1 MSSVRLQSVSKRFGD
16 HRAVNDFTLEVA
28 QGEFLVLLGPSGC
41 GKTTTLRMIAG
52 FVEPSA
58 GRILFGN
65 RDVTD
70 LPPYYRNTGLV
81 FQGYAL
87 FPHLSVFEN
96 VAFGLRMRKLD
107 RPVIEQRTQ
116 EALRLV
122 RLDAHAERMPRQLSG
137 GQQQRVA
144 LARALVIEP
153 EILLLDEPLSNL
165 DAKLREEVRV
175 EIRQLQRRLGLTTV
189 MVTHDQEEALSVA
202 DRLVVMSNGEIQQI
216 GTQRELYNAPANQFV
231 ASFIGRTNFFAG
243 VISAPHRF
251 KTESGLE
258 IAIPSSAAG
267 GQLLAIR
274 PERVRLG
281 NANGAANSF
290 AGTVEFVSYL
300 GATTEYVV
308 RLASGDAI
316 AVEMHNARP
325 DDAAPLAIGSE
336 IQIAWDTDA
345 CQLIA

>member
-1 MSSVRLQSVSKRFGD
+1 MPVRS
-16 HRAVNDFTLEVA
+16 
-28 QGEFLVLLGPSGC
+28 
-41 GKTTTLRMIAG
+41 
-52 FVEPSA
+52 
-58 GRILFGN
+58 
-65 RDVTD
+65 
-70 LPPYYRNTGLV
+70 
-81 FQGYAL
+81 
-87 FPHLSVFEN
+87 
-96 VAFGLRMRKLD
+96 
-107 RPVIEQRTQ
+107 
-116 EALRLV
+116 
-122 RLDAHAERMPRQLSG
+122 
-137 GQQQRVA
+137 
-144 LARALVIEP
+144 ARATW
-153 EILLLDEPLSNL
+153 
-165 DAKLREEVRV
+165 KG
-175 EIRQLQRRLGLTTV
+175 GLKTG
-189 MVTHDQEEALSVA
+189 SG
-202 DRLVVMSNGEIQQI
+202 S
-216 GTQRELYNAPANQFV
+216 
-231 ASFIGRTNFFAG
+231 
-243 VISAPHRF
+243 F